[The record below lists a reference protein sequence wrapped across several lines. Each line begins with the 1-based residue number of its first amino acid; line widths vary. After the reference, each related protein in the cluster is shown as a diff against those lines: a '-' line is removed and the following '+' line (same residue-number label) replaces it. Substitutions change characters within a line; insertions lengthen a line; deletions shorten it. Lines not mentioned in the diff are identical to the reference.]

1 MPNFEA
7 TLFNTLRDMA
17 SVTKVN
23 LVQSLNTALAD
34 GTLVLDETTLHTI
47 TSIFSATVDTNI
59 DAFHGQLLRIS
70 GPISQNTEKKTTE

>member
-23 LVQSLNTALAD
+23 LVQNLNTALAN
-34 GTLVLDETTLHTI
+34 GTLVLDETTLHTV
-47 TSIFSATVDTNI
+47 TSIFSATVDANI
-59 DAFHGQLLRIS
+59 DAVHGQLLRIS
-70 GPISQNTEKKTTE
+70 GPLPQNTKKKTTK